1 LARAHGCRPIS
12 LGHNRRVE
20 LHAVGL
26 LCALGAAAFASLRT
40 ADRAAVAAL
49 LAGFVAALAAVT
61 PARFPEPAPV
71 GTAAAVLA
79 AFALVRPHWS
89 LAAIVVAG
97 AFAGVWVS
105 VLRVQG
111 LPLAPALLLA
121 AALPAAGLA
130 LTTRRSSFAPSVL
143 REEALLL
150 VGGLGLVVA
159 LGAQL
164 AAGWRS
170 AVALA
175 AQPLSGERTAAD
187 GWLAAFV
194 LACVVLGGLY
204 SLWKRR

>member
-1 LARAHGCRPIS
+1 MARAHGCRPIS

-121 AALPAAGLA
+121 AALVVAFTTTIVGLACGTAAYVILTVRQHWVTETVREQRFIAERVAAELGAGL
-130 LTTRRSSFAPSVL
+130 
-143 REEALLL
+143 
-150 VGGLGLVVA
+150 
-159 LGAQL
+159 
-164 AAGWRS
+164 
-170 AVALA
+170 
-175 AQPLSGERTAAD
+175 
-187 GWLAAFV
+187 
-194 LACVVLGGLY
+194 
-204 SLWKRR
+204 